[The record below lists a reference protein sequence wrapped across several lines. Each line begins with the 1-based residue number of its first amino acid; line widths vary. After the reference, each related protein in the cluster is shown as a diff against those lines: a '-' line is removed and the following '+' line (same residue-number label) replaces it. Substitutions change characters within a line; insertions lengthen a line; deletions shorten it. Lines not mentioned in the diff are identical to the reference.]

1 MDKPFSLNP
10 AYRYSAF
17 GIGLAVVGFCGWQML
32 SLPFFGHYPLGF
44 MLGAYMVVLALFL
57 PRIVKSSKDLL
68 HLGLATLSGLG
79 LWLGFPVMPFT
90 FLLFVAFVP
99 LLLIEDDLQSRY
111 SKRTMMRLAFYSFH
125 AFFLW
130 NILSTYWVA
139 NSAFMAGVFANVVN
153 ALLMMVVPL
162 GYHWLRHRAGEQ
174 FRWPAFVVFWLMFEF
189 NHLHWEL
196 TWPFLGLGNG
206 LSHYPSWVQWYEYT
220 GALGGTLWVLLG
232 NVFFYKPVKSLL
244 SRQMPGLGLWIRPL
258 IWVVIPLVISGII
271 YVTYEPEG
279 RAIEVGVI
287 QPNYE
292 PHYEKFEVSRR
303 EQQERFISLARSIL
317 TPETRILVFPETI
330 FGGFDINDVE
340 VQPEIRAFRA
350 LLDSFPNC
358 AIIMGLDPYRFL
370 EPGED
375 SPAKRTYTRSAPD
388 TLYWE
393 AYNLALM
400 LRPNEPTETYL
411 KGKLV
416 PGAEIFPYRHLLFFM
431 EPLVN
436 QLDGSLEGLR
446 RSIERKVFRHE
457 GAAVGPVIC
466 YESVFGD
473 YCTGYVRKGANVLAI
488 ITNDGWWDE
497 TPGHL
502 QHLKLGALRAIE
514 TRRDIIRSA
523 NTGISCFIDQRG
535 DINQATAYEETK
547 AFTGAVRL
555 NEKITFYTKWGDFIG
570 RISFFMAILIIS
582 YGIVVPWRRKW
593 HL

>member
-1 MDKPFSLNP
+1 
-10 AYRYSAF
+10 
-17 GIGLAVVGFCGWQML
+17 
-32 SLPFFGHYPLGF
+32 
-44 MLGAYMVVLALFL
+44 
-57 PRIVKSSKDLL
+57 
-68 HLGLATLSGLG
+68 
-79 LWLGFPVMPFT
+79 
-90 FLLFVAFVP
+90 
-99 LLLIEDDLQSRY
+99 
-111 SKRTMMRLAFYSFH
+111 
-125 AFFLW
+125 
-130 NILSTYWVA
+130 
-139 NSAFMAGVFANVVN
+139 
-153 ALLMMVVPL
+153 
-162 GYHWLRHRAGEQ
+162 
-174 FRWPAFVVFWLMFEF
+174 
-189 NHLHWEL
+189 
-196 TWPFLGLGNG
+196 
-206 LSHYPSWVQWYEYT
+206 
-220 GALGGTLWVLLG
+220 
-232 NVFFYKPVKSLL
+232 
-244 SRQMPGLGLWIRPL
+244 
-258 IWVVIPLVISGII
+258 VIPLVISGII

-303 EQQERFISLARSIL
+303 KQQERFISLARSIL